1 MYESGR
7 KYFEDRILTA
17 SPEKLHFML
26 LDAALQAARKAEQMF
41 VAHRPLS
48 AGPELSRA
56 ETILTEIISG
66 MRKEA
71 APELVA
77 KASSVYVYIVR
88 RLTDAHLHDDV
99 AAVRE
104 AVRVLEFE
112 HETWRLLC
120 DRAST
125 AAAPPPHLPS
135 FDATTTHGDYASG
148 GFSAQ
153 A

>member
-1 MYESGR
+1 MYDPGR

-17 SPEKLHFML
+17 SPERLQFML
-26 LDAALQAARKAEQMF
+26 LDAALQAARRAEQHL
-41 VAHRPLS
+41 AADRPMQ

-71 APELVA
+71 APALVDR
-77 KASSVYVYIVR
+77 ASSVYAFIVR
-88 RLTDAHLHDDV
+88 RLTDAHLNHDA
-99 AAVRE
+99 AAVRD
-104 AVRVLEFE
+104 AIRVLEVE

-120 DRAST
+120 ERT
-125 AAAPPPHLPS
+125 AAGAAPPPHLPS
-135 FDATTTHGDYASG
+135 LGAPPAHDGYAAG